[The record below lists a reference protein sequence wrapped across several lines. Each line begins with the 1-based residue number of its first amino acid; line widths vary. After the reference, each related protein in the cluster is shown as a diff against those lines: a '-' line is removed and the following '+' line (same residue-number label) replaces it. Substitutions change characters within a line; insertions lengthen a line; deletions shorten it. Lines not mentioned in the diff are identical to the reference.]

1 MAENKVFEKSEMK
14 EVLVTVDTEIVHS
27 DGPMST

>member
-27 DGPMST
+27 DGSVST